1 MIKKLPQ
8 EVINKIAAGEIVQR
22 PYSVVK
28 EVIENSLDA
37 GATNINVYLKNAGL
51 DEIKICDNG
60 SGIMEEDLPLLCERY
75 ATSKIQ

>member
-1 MIKKLPQ
+1 
-8 EVINKIAAGEIVQR
+8 
-22 PYSVVK
+22 VK

-37 GATNINVYLKNAGL
+37 GATSISVYLKNAGL